1 MQQEIPHTE
10 SREKEFRI
18 PDPFAPAR
26 PGATSPELNELRL
39 SRRTKLEIHLGL
51 LWKLPKGGNR
61 LVLPP
66 FLAEFRGPM
75 LRSLQGTDAAFDHTV
90 RPRRPVVFDLGYEI
104 DGQPNWTSEELG
116 GLLTQAVIRAREA
129 SGSILF
135 RITVDDE
142 DSLSSMADILG
153 STAAL
158 RFHYTEP
165 IPGTTTDPEGDEE
178 DEDPDSDED
187 IADLPPDP

>member
-1 MQQEIPHTE
+1 MQEEIRGIQGP
-10 SREKEFRI
+10 EKEYRI

-26 PGATSPELNELRL
+26 PGAASPELAELRL
-39 SRRTKLEIHLGL
+39 SRKTKLELHLGL

-66 FLAEFRGPM
+66 FLSDFRASM
-75 LRSLQGTDAAFDHTV
+75 LRSLQGTEAAFDHTV
-90 RPRRPVVFDLGYEI
+90 RPRRPVVFDLGYEV
-104 DGQPNWTSEELG
+104 DGEPNWTSEELG
-116 GLLTQAVIRAREA
+116 GLLTQAVIRARKD
-129 SGSILF
+129 SGSVLF

-142 DSLSSMADILG
+142 DSLSSMAEILG

-165 IPGTTTDPEGDEE
+165 IPGTTEDPEEDP
-178 DEDPDSDED
+178 DEDPDDDED